1 MENKI
6 NLNRYYKEVE
16 KALKCSPKAKEDILN
31 NMKSDIE
38 DYITEHPAVTESE
51 IRLKFGEPQQ
61 YADEFLATLDKKELS
76 RKVWLSRI
84 GLKFWIISAL
94 IMIILLALTIIGIII
109 RNERTKPEYYSE
121 EIVYN
126 ITQN

>member
-16 KALKCSPKAKEDILN
+16 KALKCSSKAKKEILN

-38 DYITEHPAVTESE
+38 DYIVEHPAATESE

-76 RKVWLSRI
+76 RKVWLNRI

-94 IMIILLALTIIGIII
+94 IMALILALTIIGIII
-109 RNERTKPEYYSE
+109 RNEKSKPEYYSE
-121 EIVYN
+121 EVNYV
-126 ITQN
+126 ITEN

>member
-16 KALKCSPKAKEDILN
+16 KALKCSSKAKKEILN
-31 NMKSDIE
+31 NMRSDIE
-38 DYITEHPAVTESE
+38 DYIAEHPAATESE

-61 YADEFLATLDKKELS
+61 YADEFLVSLDKKELG

-94 IMIILLALTIIGIII
+94 IMILLLALTIIGIII